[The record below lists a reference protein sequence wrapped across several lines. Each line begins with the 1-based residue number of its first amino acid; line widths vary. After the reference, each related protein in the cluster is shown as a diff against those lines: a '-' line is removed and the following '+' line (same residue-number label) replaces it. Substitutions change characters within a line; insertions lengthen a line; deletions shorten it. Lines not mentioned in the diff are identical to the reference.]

1 MAIEEDEGARED
13 VVALQMAMD
22 LLPAVN
28 IAKRLETLGNMKL
41 MLTRLKI
48 MVDDEI
54 SSLRSR

>member
-22 LLPAVN
+22 LLPTVN

-54 SSLRSR
+54 SSLRHR

>member
-1 MAIEEDEGARED
+1 MAIEEDECARED